1 MAHITLSRPR
11 ILMLLIVMGIIG
23 TSVVLTSN
31 HHNYWG
37 AFPSPPPEHD
47 PHGHDNHRHMPPPQS
62 PPREL
67 SLQEKEQELF
77 SKLAIVFPMNHNT
90 DMTFYKN
97 MWLRN
102 YLHPVCDFDG
112 PDCKIVCNQESTYR
126 TLDQKTLCFSRALK
140 SYKDIE
146 FFIKLDD
153 DTFVDKDYIK
163 HLIKKYQGS
172 KKPVY
177 ISGHTRVH
185 DGSNWWSLNGAL
197 YGNGKFYM
205 FNMNLVKCLNVDLE
219 YNGPRNKDAVFGGMV
234 TSGCG
239 ERNVIYEQEND
250 NYIWHKTYSNKN
262 KYIDLAA
269 IKNH

>member
-1 MAHITLSRPR
+1 MAPITLSRPR
-11 ILMLLIVMGIIG
+11 ILILLIVMGIVG
-23 TSVVLTSN
+23 TSVVLTSD

-37 AFPSPPPEHD
+37 AFPPPPPERD
-47 PHGHDNHRHMPPPQS
+47 AHGSHHHMPPPP

-67 SLQEKEQELF
+67 TPLEKERELF
-77 SKLAIVFPMNHNT
+77 SKLAIVFPVNQNT
-90 DMTFYKN
+90 DMMFYKN
-97 MWLRN
+97 MWFRD

-126 TLDQKTLCFSRALK
+126 TLDQKTFCFSRALK
-140 SYKDIE
+140 NYKDIE

-153 DTFVDKDYIK
+153 DSFVDKDYIK
-163 HLIKKYQGS
+163 NLMVEHQGS

-177 ISGHTRVH
+177 ISDHTRFG
-185 DGSNWWSLNGAL
+185 DPWNEKTLNGVL

-205 FNMNLVKCLNVDLE
+205 FNMNLVKCLDVE
-219 YNGPRNKDAVFGGMV
+219 FKYNGPRNEDAVFGGMV

-239 ERNVIYEQEND
+239 EKNVTFVQEND
-250 NYIWHKTYSNKN
+250 DFIWHKTYKNKN